1 MIFGQARIKPNGK
14 EQKYSYLGQIFG
26 GWQTVRLANLFCADT
41 FGVSFC
47 LNSRGTR
54 LLKIPRGTRPHQCL
68 RWVLVQLVCYRC
80 TTLNIC
86 LVILPA
92 PCTFWRNALVIIAF
106 GCVGNG
112 RFCVHTC
119 LHNML
124 VCTPRRSRV
133 YGCARALCVYREVDF
148 SVAPITFSTS
158 LCCDTQQ

>member
-1 MIFGQARIKPNGK
+1 MGA
-14 EQKYSYLGQIFG
+14 
-26 GWQTVRLANLFCADT
+26 
-41 FGVSFC
+41 
-47 LNSRGTR
+47 
-54 LLKIPRGTRPHQCL
+54 TRPEVGNTLNKGSQTALITLSVCEPLSLIPTRDASPPLEVAFSGSAWCL

-92 PCTFWRNALVIIAF
+92 PCTFWRNALVIIAL

-158 LCCDTQQ
+158 LCCDT

>member
-1 MIFGQARIKPNGK
+1 MGA
-14 EQKYSYLGQIFG
+14 
-26 GWQTVRLANLFCADT
+26 
-41 FGVSFC
+41 
-47 LNSRGTR
+47 
-54 LLKIPRGTRPHQCL
+54 TRPEAGNTQNKGSQSAVITLPVCEPLSLIPTRDASPPLEVALSGSAWCL
-68 RWVLVQLVCYRC
+68 RWELVLLVCYRC

-106 GCVGNG
+106 WCVGNG

-158 LCCDTQQ
+158 LCCDT